1 MFEYLRQVR
10 LDNAMKLLRNQDNN
24 VTEAAIAV
32 GYSNVSA
39 FSQQFYRKFG
49 VKPSEMKKIY

>member
-1 MFEYLRQVR
+1 
-10 LDNAMKLLRNQDNN
+10 MKLLRSQENN

-32 GYSNVSA
+32 GYSNISA

>member
-1 MFEYLRQVR
+1 MRQVR
-10 LDNAMKLLRNQDNN
+10 LDNAMKLLRNQNNN

-49 VKPSEMKKIY
+49 VKPSEMKRFIK